1 MEKKSAK
8 EILNDFMQS
17 DSYKSQSKLVAER
30 KKTIKKGNNVLHL
43 EFLGELEK
51 SELNEIENKLKEAKL
66 ELSYYNKSGV
76 FYNNFDQYSLVT
88 YFVISQPL
96 IMEILK
102 SVGMSA
108 TWDSIKWVL
117 LFGWEKL
124 KGRKYNKGVGSEIKE
139 EKIKFGF
146 SAKLDANTEFKFE
159 LDGNLDKE
167 IIENSLDQVLEF
179 LKEQKTNDSY
189 KIPDYVS
196 YLKDEKEWEKI
207 DVMEEIMK
215 KNKTENEK

>member
-1 MEKKSAK
+1 
-8 EILNDFMQS
+8 
-17 DSYKSQSKLVAER
+17 
-30 KKTIKKGNNVLHL
+30 
-43 EFLGELEK
+43 
-51 SELNEIENKLKEAKL
+51 
-66 ELSYYNKSGV
+66 
-76 FYNNFDQYSLVT
+76 
-88 YFVISQPL
+88 
-96 IMEILK
+96 MEILK

-117 LFGWEKL
+117 LFGWGKL

-167 IIENSLDQVLEF
+167 IIKNSLNQVLEF

-189 KIPDYVS
+189 KIPDYVH
-196 YLKDEKEWEKI
+196 YLKDKKEWEKI
-207 DVMEEIMK
+207 DVMKEIRKKPKK
-215 KNKTENEK
+215 KNKK